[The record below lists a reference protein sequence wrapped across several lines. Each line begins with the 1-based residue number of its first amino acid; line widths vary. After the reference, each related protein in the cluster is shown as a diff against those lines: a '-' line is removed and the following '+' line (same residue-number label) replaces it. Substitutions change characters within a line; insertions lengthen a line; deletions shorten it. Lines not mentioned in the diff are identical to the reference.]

1 VSRASAIRLFWT
13 GAAATFVVAALLA
26 LSAVLGGSFDSTD
39 WKILGA
45 LGTLVLGGAV
55 ATAGVS
61 LRETDRAE
69 TIGTVL
75 AFGGPAL
82 ALIGLFA
89 MVRDYEPRELGKLAG
104 IAYVLLTA
112 GLIVGTARILARQRS
127 QQLPFAV
134 VALTASVAALL
145 AVVGIANGNGGHWK
159 AGTASLILM
168 TLAYVLIPLWPRL
181 AGSTVTTTTT
191 TTDSEVAAVDLAQ
204 GVAVSG
210 VQVRLA
216 SPGATT
222 LGHDTVVFV
231 LTGRAVAGSS
241 TVAPGYAVFA
251 PAGTTLELT
260 PAGGAI
266 LIGR

>member
-69 TIGTVL
+69 TFGTVL

-145 AVVGIANGNGGHWK
+145 AVVGIADGNGGHWK

-181 AGSTVTTTTT
+181 AGSTVTTT

-251 PAGTTLELT
+251 PAGTTFELT